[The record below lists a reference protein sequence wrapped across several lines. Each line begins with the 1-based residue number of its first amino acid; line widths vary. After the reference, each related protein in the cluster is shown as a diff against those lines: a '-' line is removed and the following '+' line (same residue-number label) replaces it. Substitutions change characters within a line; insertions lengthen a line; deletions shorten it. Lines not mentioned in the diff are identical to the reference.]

1 MTIVAGKTEGGNAL
15 LSGTAGLGDRALRPI
30 GWNKMAPEVG
40 PDDASTSGVGAT
52 AATARSLGAQGI
64 VAYDFE
70 NTPLADY
77 QFSANMTVVKDAAF
91 VKRGGQAAR
100 VTMTNTSPGSIM
112 PNPDMPLTIS
122 RGGRAGWWVY
132 IPDYTKINNFT
143 PYVSLGDRTFT
154 NGVFQTYNIAADTDK
169 QFNGWHFIGFV
180 GTEWGGQDG
189 VGRAGFATLPFAELR
204 LLVTANTVGAQF
216 YVSHA
221 QVNWVAKAKLLI
233 TQDDGWDTW
242 WQYGLPFL
250 DSLGIKASMSIV
262 GALIGSN
269 PTWTTEAKLAECY
282 ANGHDLV
289 VHGASALNSFG
300 TDALS
305 AADIQANHDYLLTR
319 GYTRGLQ
326 YYVWPNGVYQRTPG
340 HQGFI
345 NAIKALGYKAARGT
359 TIPRTSKTGPGLTD
373 GRWLMPIIGAQNN
386 ESVATIK
393 GRLDD
398 LVTRGEIGNL
408 MYHNITT
415 GTAPVL
421 TDRIYA
427 DFVEEIQYAYE
438 LEQQGKLDIITASQ
452 LTALIDT

>member
-1 MTIVAGKTEGGNAL
+1 MTIVAGKTEGGDAL
-15 LSGTAGLGDRALRPI
+15 LSGTAGLGDRVLRPI
-30 GWNKMAPEVG
+30 GWNKMTPEVD
-40 PDDASTSGVGAT
+40 PDDSSGSGA
-52 AATARSLGAQGI
+52 ALVPATARSLGAQGI
-64 VAYDFE
+64 VVYDLE
-70 NTPLADY
+70 NTPLTDY
-77 QFSANMTVVKDAAF
+77 QFSANMTVVKDGAF
-91 VKRGGQAAR
+91 SKRGGQPAR
-100 VTMTNTSPGSIM
+100 VTMTNTSQGSIM
-112 PNPDMPLTIS
+112 PNPDMPLTLS

-132 IPDYTKINNFT
+132 IPDYTKINNFIV
-143 PYVSLGDRTFT
+143 YVSLGDRFFT

-180 GTEWGGQDG
+180 GTEWGGEDG

-216 YVSHA
+216 YLSHA

-242 WQYGLPFL
+242 FQYGIPFL

-262 GALIGSN
+262 GSLIGSN
-269 PTWTTEAKLAECY
+269 PTWTTEARLAECY
-282 ANGHDLV
+282 ENGHDLV
-289 VHGASALNSFG
+289 PHGADALTTFG
-300 TDALS
+300 TDALA
-305 AADIQANHDYLLTR
+305 AADILANHEYLASR
-319 GYTRGLQ
+319 GWTRGLG

-345 NAIKALGYKAARGT
+345 DALKALGYKAARGT
-359 TIPRTSKTGPGLTD
+359 TIPKTSKAGPGVTD
-373 GRWLMPIIGAQNN
+373 GRWLMPIIGALNN

-415 GTAPVL
+415 GAAPVN

-427 DFVEEIQYAYE
+427 DFVEDIQYAYE

-452 LTALIDT
+452 LTALL